1 MAKLSRKK
9 QGNQV
14 DASAMSSA
22 NIIKDP
28 EHLGRGLGTAYAY
41 AVDNLKAQAE
51 EIKANKGSFLGVEK
65 KQIDPYENMHSS
77 LLPKNFNPGDK
88 A

>member
-1 MAKLSRKK
+1 MAKVTRKK
-9 QGNQV
+9 QGSQV

-22 NIIKDP
+22 NVIKDP

-41 AVDNLKAQAE
+41 AVDTLKEQAKLYADKSE
-51 EIKANKGSFLGVEK
+51 FLGVK
-65 KQIDPYENMHSS
+65 KEQVNPYENMHSS
-77 LLPKNFNPGDK
+77 LLPKDFNPGNK